1 MKHGLLIQDEAN
13 VPLYSRIAEHLRGRI
28 EGGEFAKNDRLP
40 TNIELA
46 KNYDTTPQTIRQSLG
61 ALMSEGLVSSTR
73 GRGTFVLPRD
83 SRSASSPIM
92 VIQPDHG
99 HNNSMQ
105 QIVNGVIRSA
115 QDDGGRKVH
124 MQVADY
130 NLERECEQIAGLV
143 GSDYAGAVIA
153 PVLTPDIINQLTE
166 LKRSGF
172 PFVLIVNWIPGL
184 DVDFVGNDDE
194 HTGQI
199 VGEHLLE
206 MGYEDIAFLGESMHV
221 APATFPRIKGL
232 KKAMQS
238 RLIDLSSNRILMVN
252 HELGYGDNADPF
264 EAGYQRVRELI
275 ASGAELPRAIY
286 ASHDYL
292 ASGALRACLEAGIDV
307 PGQVAII
314 GSGDDIFTRTST
326 PQLSTVGFDHAW
338 VGAKAFEVLQSLIL
352 NKSRKPKHHFGYG
365 RVVVRGSTDPQCK

>member
-1 MKHGLLIQDEAN
+1 MKQGLQIQGDVN
-13 VPLYSRIAEHLRGRI
+13 VPLYSRIAEHIRCRI
-28 EGGEFAKNDRLP
+28 EDGEFAKDDRLP
-40 TNIELA
+40 TNIDLA
-46 KNYDTTPQTIRQSLG
+46 KSYDTTPQTIRQSLG

-83 SRSASSPIM
+83 SQPTSSPIV

-99 HNNSMQ
+99 HNSSIQ

-130 NLERECEQIAGLV
+130 NLDRECEQIAGLMD
-143 GSDYAGAVIA
+143 SDYAGAIII
-153 PVLTPDIINQLTE
+153 PVLTSEIIAQLTE
-166 LKRSGF
+166 LRRSGF
-172 PFVLIVNWIPGL
+172 PYVLIVNWIPGL

-194 HTGQI
+194 HNGQI
-199 VGEHLLE
+199 IGEHLLS

-232 KKAMQS
+232 RKAMQS
-238 RLIDLSSNRILMVN
+238 RLIDLPSNRILMVD
-252 HELGYGDNADPF
+252 HDLGYGVGADPF
-264 EAGYQRVRELI
+264 EAGYQRIKELI
-275 ASGAELPRAIY
+275 ASGEDLPRAIY

-314 GSGDDIFTRTST
+314 GSGDDIFTRSST
-326 PQLSTVGFDHAW
+326 PQLSTVSFDHAW
-338 VGAKAFEVLQSLIL
+338 VGAKAFEVLQSLIRG
-352 NKSRKPKHHFGYG
+352 KSQKAKHHYGYG
-365 RVVVRGSTDPQCK
+365 KVVVRGSTDPQCR